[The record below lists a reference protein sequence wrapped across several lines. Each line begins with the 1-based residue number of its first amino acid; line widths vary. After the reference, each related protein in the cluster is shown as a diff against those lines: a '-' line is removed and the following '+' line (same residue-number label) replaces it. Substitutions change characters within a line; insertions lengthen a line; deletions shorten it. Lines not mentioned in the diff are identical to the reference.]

1 MHKGGSTL
9 KKIEVKNTGKYGRG
23 IFATE
28 NFKKGDLIES
38 APIIVISKNEW
49 EEMRESILKNYVFRW
64 GEDKALV
71 LGYGA
76 LYNHSFSPNARYL
89 SNKNNLTIDFSAY
102 KDIKAGEEILINYN
116 GDPKDQSSLWF
127 KVID

>member
-1 MHKGGSTL
+1 
-9 KKIEVKNTGKYGRG
+9 VKNTEEYGRG
-23 IFATE
+23 IFATG
-28 NFKKGDLIES
+28 NFKRGDFIES
-38 APIIVISKNEW
+38 APIIVVSKKEW
-49 EEMRESILKNYVFRW
+49 EQMRGSILKNYVFRW
-64 GEDKALV
+64 GEDKAIV

-89 SNKNNLTIDFSAY
+89 SNENNLTIDFFAY

-127 KVID
+127 KVIN